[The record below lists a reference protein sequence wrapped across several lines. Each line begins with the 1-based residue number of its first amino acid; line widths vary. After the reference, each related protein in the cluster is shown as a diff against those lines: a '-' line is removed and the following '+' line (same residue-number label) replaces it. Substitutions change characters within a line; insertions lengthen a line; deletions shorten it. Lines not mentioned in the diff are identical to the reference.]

1 MTFIASCSGHLRRPA
16 LLTGHV
22 ISPALEA
29 AGEVFSMGDQNL
41 VQLAGEHWDAFTPA
55 WCLNQWQVMQTLR
68 LRVLSSTASSR

>member
-1 MTFIASCSGHLRRPA
+1 
-16 LLTGHV
+16 
-22 ISPALEA
+22 
-29 AGEVFSMGDQNL
+29 MGDQNL